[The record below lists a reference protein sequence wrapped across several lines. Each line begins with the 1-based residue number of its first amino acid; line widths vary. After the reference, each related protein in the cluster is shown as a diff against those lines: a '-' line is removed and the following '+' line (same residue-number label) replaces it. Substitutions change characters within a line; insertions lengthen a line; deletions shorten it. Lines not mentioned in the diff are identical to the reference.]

1 LYYLLIPQISNYFL
15 FSDMLPLLDYIIT
28 YTDEK
33 LTSDE
38 RYYIAVLAITG
49 GIPDPLPPGVLA
61 ARRQREQAVNAVKY
75 P

>member
-1 LYYLLIPQISNYFL
+1 
-15 FSDMLPLLDYIIT
+15 MLPLLDYIIT

-49 GIPDPLPPGVLA
+49 GIPDPLPPGVLKVK
-61 ARRQREQAVNAVKY
+61 RRGGSASGRECR
-75 P
+75 